1 VTPEHRDPEDGMTD
15 QEAAN
20 ALFDAVMEGRGRVTM
35 TLEELRKEYQRTTL
49 ELSVPFDVPVRE
61 AEAREFL
68 AGIRNYVELNH
79 NLIHALEQ
87 RVAEAESERDEVRR
101 ERDWMY
107 EWFDNLYPRDVDLC
121 LERYRAAHPE
131 AER

>member
-1 VTPEHRDPEDGMTD
+1 MAR
-15 QEAAN
+15 
-20 ALFDAVMEGRGRVTM
+20 
-35 TLEELRKEYQRTTL
+35 LRNRIVKADYWTERQAQR
-49 ELSVPFDVPVRE
+49 R
-61 AEAREFL
+61 AK
-68 AGIRNYVELNH
+68 
-79 NLIHALEQ
+79 Q
-87 RVAEAESERDEVRR
+87 AESERDEARR